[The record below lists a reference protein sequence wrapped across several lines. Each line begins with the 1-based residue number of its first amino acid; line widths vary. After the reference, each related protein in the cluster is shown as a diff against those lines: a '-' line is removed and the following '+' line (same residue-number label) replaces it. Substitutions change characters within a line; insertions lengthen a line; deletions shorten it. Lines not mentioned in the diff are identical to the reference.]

1 MNEYI
6 KKYGFEYIFALI
18 LIIII
23 AIAVTI
29 KLGYVYSTNDDVMI
43 KSIISG
49 NLTGNPEKHVI
60 NIMYIAG
67 VIGTFLY
74 NIFPQVYWY
83 DLFMVGLHYLC
94 WYLFIVRMGQ
104 QCNGKKAKMIVMILA
119 TLLLLIVDLKY
130 LVLHQYTIL
139 TTQLV
144 SISIFWMLTSK
155 VCRGPEY
162 WIERVVILST
172 FVSAMWLRKEAFLLA
187 LPVFFIV
194 VLYEIWMH
202 KESKIIKPVCIYVSI
217 LLLFILSTYALE
229 KVAYSDS
236 EWAMFMRSH
245 NARIQVYDYTGVPSR
260 NDYIDEYEKMGIDEG
275 DWMAID
281 TYNCELAKDFN
292 AAKMEGIAE
301 ISIQNQKSWREV
313 SNNVDLI
320 KKSMYKVCA
329 SLYDNQIHPI
339 SFFLICAYLSA
350 FLLCYKEDDKKSCI
364 LCGTILLFF
373 AAVYVWLI
381 NRGRVPERVI
391 YGICFIQLS
400 CLCAVIT
407 KNVKK
412 LFCQIKKDK
421 FWFGVMT
428 LISMVIFGVSFIY
441 SWQSI
446 KEERDVLLQKADDWE
461 LVNEY
466 FAQNTQNIYCID
478 TNSFSFSTEKMFS
491 EKIESDN
498 MIRMG
503 GWILNSPLQ
512 EKRLENQGVD
522 NLVEQL
528 AYLDNYYIVQEEM
541 KDTLWIETI
550 WEENGYPVK
559 ATTVD
564 TIVTPNGRTFEV
576 IQLK

>member
-1 MNEYI
+1 MNKYI

-49 NLTGNPEKHVI
+49 NLTGSPEKHVI

-74 NIFPQVYWY
+74 DIFPQVYWY

-104 QCNGKKAKMIVMILA
+104 QCNGKKIKMAIMVFA
-119 TLLLLIVDLKY
+119 TVLLIIVDLKY

-139 TTQLV
+139 TMQLV
-144 SISIFWMLTSK
+144 SVSIFWMLTSK
-155 VCRGPEY
+155 VYCGVEY

-172 FVSAMWLRKEAFLLA
+172 FISAMWLRKEAFLLA
-187 LPVFFIV
+187 LPVFLIV
-194 VLYEIWMH
+194 ALYELWMH
-202 KESKIIKPVCIYVSI
+202 KGSKTIKNVCLCVLI
-217 LLLFILSTYALE
+217 LLLFVLGTYAIE

-236 EWAMFMRSH
+236 EWAMFVRSH

-260 NDYIDEYEKMGIDEG
+260 NDYIDEYEKLGIDEG

-292 AAKMEGIAE
+292 ADKMQGVAE
-301 ISIQNQKSWREV
+301 ISIQSQKSWREV

-320 KKSMYKVCA
+320 KQSIYKVCA
-329 SLYDNQIHPI
+329 LLYDNQIHPI
-339 SFFLICAYLSA
+339 SFFLICAYLGA
-350 FLLCYKEDDKKSCI
+350 FLLCYKEGDKKSCI
-364 LCGTILLFF
+364 LCSIILLFF
-373 AAVYVWLI
+373 AAVYVWLT
-381 NRGRVPERVI
+381 NRGRVPERVL

-400 CLCAVIT
+400 SLCAVIS
-407 KNVKK
+407 NNIKK
-412 LFCQIKKDK
+412 LFCQIKKDN

-428 LISMVIFGVSFIY
+428 LISVVVLGVSFIY

-446 KEERDVLLQKADDWE
+446 KDERDILLQKAADWE
-461 LVNEY
+461 AVNDY

-491 EKIESDN
+491 KKIESDN

-512 EKRLENQGVD
+512 EKRLEKRGVD

-528 AYLDNYYIVQEEM
+528 AYSDNYYIVQEEI
-541 KDTLWIETI
+541 KDTLWIENI
-550 WEENGYPVK
+550 WNANGYAVK